1 MIFLKILK
9 ELRNFNQTKKT
20 QSTIQNAVFQNELMF
35 IILNQKLAY

>member
-1 MIFLKILK
+1 MFFFKILK

-20 QSTIQNAVFQNELMF
+20 QSTIQNAVFQNKLMF